1 MIFRG
6 RSVKPS
12 SKDCAW
18 SPGQLAALACTW
30 EVCAPKPGNVHRGA
44 DFDDVTVGDFL
55 TSGLAI
61 APWIDRSEEI
71 SLGEAVL
78 GCVEA
83 TRQAVSTNT
92 NLGMVLLLVPLAQAG
107 MRHDGDLRRG
117 IPKILSQLNEDDSR
131 NVYLAINRAQPG
143 GMGESESLD
152 LKAEPPQ
159 DLLAAMQLAKER
171 DQIAR
176 QYCDDFADV
185 LNVIGPNLVKHCKAG
200 LSLSQAIVHEHL
212 SCLARWGDSLIA
224 RKSGDAVNEQ
234 TQARA
239 GYVLETGVPGDE
251 RYHQALSEFDFWLR
265 ADGRRRNPGTTADL
279 VCAGLFAALLQG
291 HLQPQRWL

>member
-6 RSVKPS
+6 KSAKPF
-12 SKDCAW
+12 SKEQAW

-55 TSGLAI
+55 TSALAI
-61 APWIDRSEEI
+61 APWIDRSEEV
-71 SLGEAVL
+71 SLGEVVL

-107 MRHDGDLRRG
+107 TRHGGDLRRG
-117 IPKILSQLNEDDSR
+117 IPKILSQLNADDSR
-131 NVYLAINRAQPG
+131 NVYCAINRAQPG
-143 GMGESESLD
+143 GMGDSESLD

-159 DLLAAMQLAKER
+159 DLLAAMQIAKER

-176 QYCDDFADV
+176 QYCNGFADV
-185 LNVIGPNLVKHCKAG
+185 LGVIEPQLVKHCQSG
-200 LSLSQAIVHEHL
+200 LSLSQSIVHEHL

-224 RKSGDAVNEQ
+224 RKCGDEVNEQ
-234 TQARA
+234 TRARA
-239 GYVLETGVPGDE
+239 GYVLEAGVPGDD
-251 RYHQALSEFDFWLR
+251 RYHQAVSDFDFWLR

-291 HLQPQRWL
+291 HLQPQPWL